1 MNAPMSETTAH
12 RPLSD
17 PTPDS
22 GGESGLRE
30 RIGVAAFVLVAV
42 VATASWIALLV
53 WGVVKL
59 VGG

>member
-1 MNAPMSETTAH
+1 MSETTAG

-17 PTPDS
+17 PAPDAD
-22 GGESGLRE
+22 GESGMRE

-53 WGVVKL
+53 WGIVKL

>member
-1 MNAPMSETTAH
+1 MSPTTAS

-17 PTPDS
+17 PTP
-22 GGESGLRE
+22 ESGDKTGMRE
-30 RIGVAAFVLVAV
+30 RLGVAAFVVVAV
-42 VATASWIALLV
+42 VATTSWIVLLV